1 MGYSIQKHLTKVNKG
16 VKGNNKVEWIV
27 VHFVGASG
35 QAWDNANY
43 FYNVYRGA
51 SAHYF
56 VDPNNIVQVVED
68 DTPAWHVGDGS
79 YSGKGKYN
87 GYLGY
92 GATNNNAVGI
102 ELAQDVTTGEDVWHW
117 QFDPETVNRAEWL
130 IKQLQVKYNVP
141 DERVIRHYDVS
152 GKLCP
157 GNWQY
162 NDWAKWRE
170 FKARLAGVDGVVA
183 TGNNKSDGKPTVTAK
198 THLVK
203 AGDTLSNIAK
213 KYGVTVSQL
222 VAWND
227 LASPN
232 LIFPE
237 THLFIEQPKQTAT
250 VKSIDTLV
258 KETLAGKYGNGE
270 ERKSKL
276 GDKYDE
282 VMAVINGGYVSKP
295 KPAAKSTDTLVKET
309 LAGVYGNGDA
319 RKKALG
325 SRYDEVMTV
334 INGTA
339 STGKTI
345 TKKVVDDVI
354 AGYYGNGVAR
364 EKNLR
369 NAGYD
374 PVKVQGEV
382 NKRF

>member
-1 MGYSIQKHLTKVNKG
+1 MGYSIQKHITKVNKG
-16 VKGNNKVEWIV
+16 AKGNNKVEWIV

-68 DTPAWHVGDGS
+68 DTPAWHVGDG
-79 YSGKGKYN
+79 YRTGKGAYN
-87 GYLGY
+87 GYHGY
-92 GATNNNAVGI
+92 GATNNNAIGI
-102 ELAQDVTTGEDVWHW
+102 ELAQDVTTGADVWHW
-117 QFDPETVNRAEWL
+117 DFHPETVNRAEWL

-162 NDWAKWRE
+162 NDWAKWHE
-170 FKARLAGVDGVVA
+170 FKARLAGVDGTVA
-183 TGNNKSDGKPTVTAK
+183 TGNNKSDGK
-198 THLVK
+198 
-203 AGDTLSNIAK
+203 
-213 KYGVTVSQL
+213 
-222 VAWND
+222 
-227 LASPN
+227 
-232 LIFPE
+232 
-237 THLFIEQPKQTAT
+237 QTT
-250 VKSIDTLV
+250 TTKSIDTLV

-276 GDKYDE
+276 GDKYDD
-282 VMAVINGGYVSKP
+282 VMAVINGGYTTTTKP
-295 KPAAKSTDTLVKET
+295 VKSVDTLVKETLAGKYGNGDARKKALGGQYDAVMAVINGNTATTKPVKSVDTLVKET

-319 RKKALG
+319 RRKALG
-325 SRYDEVMTV
+325 SQYDAVMAV
-334 INGTA
+334 INGKA
-339 STGKTI
+339 STKKTI

-354 AGYYGNGVAR
+354 AGVYGNGATR

-369 NAGYD
+369 SAGYD
-374 PVKVQGEV
+374 PVAVQAEV